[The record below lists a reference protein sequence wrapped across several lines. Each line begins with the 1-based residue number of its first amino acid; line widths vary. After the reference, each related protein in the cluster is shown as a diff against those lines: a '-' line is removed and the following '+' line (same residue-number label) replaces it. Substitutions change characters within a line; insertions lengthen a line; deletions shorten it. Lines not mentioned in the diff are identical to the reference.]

1 MKKVAVIPY
10 SDYEKMNNNNSNT
23 SQPRLIQQPL
33 PITLYEPKMEQLTSI
48 ENELMT
54 ILNSNMNIHEKRTK
68 YQDMLQ
74 KLVDLKEKYGHD
86 NEAVSTP
93 EKEVKDTEEKDLKTI
108 LEYSLPVS
116 VKNRGIALF
125 NTLKNQIVWDKTGQ
139 IIIDDKPIPG
149 SNIIDLISDLVR
161 NWRRSPVTG
170 WPIIK
175 QKLRNI
181 NLPRSLILNTNR
193 LEELENVQDIPETLA
208 SNIPRAMTSSTTPPL
223 GLTRTRVRKNPYPSV
238 KRLRKQADVMR
249 VWLKL

>member
-1 MKKVAVIPY
+1 MKKIAVIPY
-10 SDYEKMNNNNSNT
+10 SDYEKMNNNNT
-23 SQPRLIQQPL
+23 SLPRLIQQPL

-54 ILNSNMNIHEKRTK
+54 ILNSNMNIHEKRMK
-68 YQDMLQ
+68 YQDILQ
-74 KLVDLKEKYGHD
+74 KLVNLKEKYGHSD
-86 NEAVSTP
+86 NETVSTP

-108 LEYSLPVS
+108 LEYSLPIT
-116 VKNRGIALF
+116 VKNRGVALF
-125 NTLKNQIVWDKTGQ
+125 NTLKNQIKWDKTGQ
-139 IIIDDKPIPG
+139 IIIDDETIPG

-170 WPIIK
+170 WPIIR

-181 NLPRSLILNTNR
+181 NLPRSLILNTIR

-208 SNIPRAMTSSTTPPL
+208 SNIPRAMTSSATPPL

-249 VWLKL
+249 DWLKF

>member
-1 MKKVAVIPY
+1 
-10 SDYEKMNNNNSNT
+10 
-23 SQPRLIQQPL
+23 
-33 PITLYEPKMEQLTSI
+33 
-48 ENELMT
+48 
-54 ILNSNMNIHEKRTK
+54 MNIHEKRMK

-108 LEYSLPVS
+108 SEYSLPIS

-125 NTLKNQIVWDKTGQ
+125 NIIQNQIMWNKTGQ
-139 IIIDDKPIPG
+139 IIIDDVPIPG

-161 NWRRSPVTG
+161 NWCRSPVTG

-181 NLPRSLILNTNR
+181 NLPRSLILNTIR
-193 LEELENVQDIPETLA
+193 LEELENVQDMPETLA
-208 SNIPRAMTSSTTPPL
+208 SNIPRAMTSSDNPPL
-223 GLTRTRVRKNPYPSV
+223 MLTRARVRKNPYPSV

-249 VWLKL
+249 DWLKF